1 MCMKRFW
8 WSWVV
13 VFLIGIWTG
22 GMLLQPQKAPGT
34 ELPSFST
41 PQVSVT
47 TPTLPAKEPEP
58 TYVQTGYQEGLPC
71 NVKYTPLVAWQLM
84 SYDGPYLEDGTE
96 EELIGVAA
104 LVVENTGTIGI
115 EFVQLVVSQGQREL
129 VFNATYIPPRGT
141 VMILEK
147 ERQSYTRETVTGC
160 KCRTLIPGTFD
171 WEKGNIHIEPGN
183 GFSMAVTNLTEE
195 TMPYVR
201 VFYKQHE
208 GESDL
213 YVGGIT
219 FSAVIPDLQP
229 GETREITPYRYAN
242 GYSAVVAVVID
253 S

>member
-1 MCMKRFW
+1 MKRFW

-13 VFLIGIWTG
+13 VFLLGIWTG
-22 GMLLQPQKAPGT
+22 CMLLQSEKAPGT
-34 ELPSFST
+34 ELPSFSA

-47 TPTLPAKEPEP
+47 TPTSPAKDPEP
-58 TYVQTGYQEGLPC
+58 TYVQTGYQEGLPW
-71 NVKYTPLVAWQLM
+71 NVQYTPLVAWQLA

-96 EELIGVAA
+96 EELTGVAA

-141 VMILEK
+141 VLILEK
-147 ERQSYTRETVTGC
+147 ERQSYTGETVTDC

-171 WEKGNIHIEPGN
+171 WEKEKIHIEPGD
-183 GFSMAVTNLTEE
+183 GFSMAVTNLTEKE
-195 TMPYVR
+195 MPCVR

-219 FSAVIPDLQP
+219 FSAVIPNLQP

-253 S
+253 P